1 YRKNKYSK
9 VTGIFQFM
17 FVDNWNAITWS
28 VVDYSRRPKK
38 GYFTL
43 KTAYQPVLIGMDLD
57 RERLNVDVL
66 RFGFPEIWIVN
77 DNLKQYKNM
86 CVKIS
91 LLKDKKVVMEEEI
104 KIGNLPA
111 DYVKYISCPSI
122 LKQVENLDMKEKG
135 DYIIELK
142 LRDQKGN
149 TISKNS
155 YLIELV

>member
-1 YRKNKYSK
+1 
-9 VTGIFQFM
+9 
-17 FVDNWNAITWS
+17 
-28 VVDYSRRPKK
+28 
-38 GYFTL
+38 
-43 KTAYQPVLIGMDLD
+43 MDLD

-66 RFGFPEIWIVN
+66 HFGFPEIWIVN
-77 DNLKQYKNM
+77 DYLKQYKNM

-91 LLKDKKVVMEEEI
+91 LLKEKKVVMEEEI

-111 DYVKYISCPSI
+111 DNVKYISCPSI

-142 LRDQKGN
+142 LKDQKGN
-149 TISKNS
+149 AISKNS